1 MPVIN
6 VTLLPG
12 YPLEVEQRL
21 ASRLAVAAQSVIA
34 APAAGT
40 IVFVNHA
47 STYRRDGR
55 FPAGGAPHRPVA
67 GELALA
73 FLAAMEARDLAAARR
88 FLAADFVMCF
98 PGGPDMS
105 RLEELVER
113 SRGRYRSVAKKLER
127 VDESWTEAGAVVYC
141 SGRLHG
147 TWNDGS
153 SFSGI
158 RFIDRFE
165 IEDGLIRRQDVWND
179 MGLQPE
185 RLKQPG
191 PQPDGA
197 QRQGGRNA

>member
-21 ASRLAVAAQSVIA
+21 ATRIAIAAQSVIA

-40 IVFVNHA
+40 TVLVNHA
-47 STYRRDGR
+47 STYRRAGR
-55 FPAGGAPHRPVA
+55 FMGAGAAHRPVA
-67 GELALA
+67 SELALGFLGA
-73 FLAAMEARDLAAARR
+73 MERRDLEAARQFLAP
-88 FLAADFVMCF
+88 DFVMCF
-98 PGGPDMS
+98 PGGPEMH
-105 RLEELVER
+105 RLDELVER
-113 SRGRYRSVAKKLER
+113 SRGRYRSVAKDFER
-127 VDESWTEAGAVVYC
+127 VDESWTDAGAVVYC

-153 SFSGI
+153 NFSGI

-179 MGLQPE
+179 MGLHQ
-185 RLKQPG
+185 
-191 PQPDGA
+191 DDA
-197 QRQGGRNA
+197 RQAGEISDE